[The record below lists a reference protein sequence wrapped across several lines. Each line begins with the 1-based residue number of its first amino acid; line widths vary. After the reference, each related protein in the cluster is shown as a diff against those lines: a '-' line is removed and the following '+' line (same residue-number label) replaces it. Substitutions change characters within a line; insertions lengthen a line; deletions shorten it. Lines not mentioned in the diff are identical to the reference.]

1 MLKVMVIDDEAHIR
15 LGIAKILSKYP
26 GGLAIA
32 GQHANG
38 LEAMVQISGMGPDDL
53 DVIITDIEM
62 PMMDGLQ
69 FIEQAKAR
77 LPDLCIIMLSGYN
90 DFEYARRA
98 MRAGAT
104 DYLLKPMDKVE
115 VFRLLDRCAARKSA
129 AAGAADGAAVPD
141 AEPRPAENATTER
154 IRKLIDQSYHR
165 DIDLTY
171 IADQVGF
178 NASYISKLFSRE
190 RGETITDYLNRVRIG
205 KAKQFLRDHPGL
217 KVYEIAHLVGYGDK
231 IYFQKLFK
239 RMVGMTPLEYRMGAS
254 GGEDET
260 DRERGAHAPSTGGF
274 AHS

>member
-1 MLKVMVIDDEAHIR
+1 MAD
-15 LGIAKILSKYP
+15 
-26 GGLAIA
+26 
-32 GQHANG
+32 
-38 LEAMVQISGMGPDDL
+38 
-53 DVIITDIEM
+53 
-62 PMMDGLQ
+62 PMR
-69 FIEQAKAR
+69 I
-77 LPDLCIIMLSGYN
+77 LSGYN

-104 DYLLKPMDKVE
+104 DYLLKPIDKVE
-115 VFRLLDRCAARKSA
+115 VFRLLDRCAARKPTATGTAGEGA
-129 AAGAADGAAVPD
+129 AAPTAAA
-141 AEPRPAENATTER
+141 PRPAENATTER

-254 GGEDET
+254 GGEES
-260 DRERGAHAPSTGGF
+260 DRKPGSHAH
-274 AHS
+274 